1 MEVAVL
7 AIAASA
13 LATGVNAHNTAKSEK
28 RWAKHERQKQERAIA
43 QEKASALEVRKGQID
58 QQRAMMGATGR
69 GTRGTSSSGVRATV
83 GGTTDTL
90 G

>member
-1 MEVAVL
+1 MEVAAVV
-7 AIAASA
+7 A
-13 LATGVNAHNTAKSEK
+13 LATAAAAGAKAHNTAQSEK
-28 RWAKHERQKQERAIA
+28 RWAKHEIQKQEQAIA
-43 QEKASALEVRKGQID
+43 DEKAAALETRKGQVD

-83 GGTTDTL
+83 GGTTDVL

>member
-1 MEVAVL
+1 MEMAVAAVVGT
-7 AIAASA
+7 A
-13 LATGVNAHNTAKSEK
+13 LAAGAKAHNTAQSEK
-28 RWAKHERQKQERAIA
+28 RWAKHERQKQDKAIA
-43 QEKASALEVRKGQID
+43 QERASALEVRKGQID

-69 GTRGTSSSGVRATV
+69 GTRGTSSTGVRATV